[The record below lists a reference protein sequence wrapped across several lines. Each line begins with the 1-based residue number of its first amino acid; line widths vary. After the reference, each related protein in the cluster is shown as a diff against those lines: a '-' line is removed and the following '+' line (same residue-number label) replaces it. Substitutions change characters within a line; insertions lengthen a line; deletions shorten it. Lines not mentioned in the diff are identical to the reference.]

1 MYFYINLRHLRAFIV
16 VAELGSVSKA
26 SEKLFTA
33 QSAVTRSI
41 HELEL
46 ALGVQLF
53 ERKANGM
60 LCTTFAHAVLF
71 RARRA
76 MQELAQGFDEIRNG
90 SKRARNAQQSHI
102 PLILYNNR
110 RLDAFIKLAD
120 SGHMPTVA
128 KALGISQPAVSGSIN
143 DLESNLGLVLFR
155 RTSKGMITTEAGEML
170 AFRVKRALAELRHV
184 KTDLSALLG
193 TTEGRVVIG
202 ALPLGRTA
210 ILPLAISEVLAQFPS
225 LRFSTVEGA
234 FDKLAADLR
243 SGDIDFIFGALRPA
257 DYALDLTT
265 EALLSDL
272 MAVVVRTGHP
282 LTQYVRITLEDLM
295 GFQWVLSRPGTPSRT
310 LFDLSFTSQN
320 LQPPSECVETSD
332 LAILRGL
339 LLNTD
344 IVTAI
349 SAGQLQYEIAA
360 GVLKV
365 LDIALPNTC
374 RAIGITMR
382 AESHPSPGATVLMEA
397 IRRVA
402 ADVTHVNSAEQWS

>member
-295 GFQWVLSRPGTPSRT
+295 GFQWVLSRPGTPS
-310 LFDLSFTSQN
+310 Q
-320 LQPPSECVETSD
+320 CVETSD